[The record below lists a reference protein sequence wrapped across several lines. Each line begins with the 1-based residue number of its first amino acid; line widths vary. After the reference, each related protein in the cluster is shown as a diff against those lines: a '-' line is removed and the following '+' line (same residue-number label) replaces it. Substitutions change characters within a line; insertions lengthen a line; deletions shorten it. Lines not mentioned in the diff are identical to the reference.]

1 MNILIEKEK
10 ELMKLNAQIDAKNR
24 KIENESPKKKPAMR
38 GRTPKP
44 KGSRPPSRSRELEV
58 HFASKDKEDEKY
70 VWAPIPSQEQNH
82 YIWAPISQEDLFED
96 SNKERCA
103 KIKDGKKIEKK
114 IQSSTENISEKEKIE
129 NVISDVERTI
139 PDESKDDEFL
149 QYEDM
154 EKHGN
159 NRAEQTQQRML
170 NIKIRGLETALD
182 KINFEKS
189 EVIQEKEQLEKE
201 VKILDDQRRR
211 LDATNRNFQSQLEK
225 AKGELVDLRHKL
237 NTAEEEIHLL
247 KKEADEA
254 KRDAKKNLSK
264 KSSSDVRL
272 NRALEEATK
281 LRGELSAA
289 EREKKDAKENG
300 KKSVDEL
307 TLKTKFLEKQRNELL
322 HGFKK
327 QMELIDVLKRQKLHL
342 EAAHVLKYT
351 EEEFMQTLDWKPNMS
366 GSNSVGSSGN

>member
-1 MNILIEKEK
+1 
-10 ELMKLNAQIDAKNR
+10 
-24 KIENESPKKKPAMR
+24 
-38 GRTPKP
+38 
-44 KGSRPPSRSRELEV
+44 
-58 HFASKDKEDEKY
+58 
-70 VWAPIPSQEQNH
+70 
-82 YIWAPISQEDLFED
+82 
-96 SNKERCA
+96 
-103 KIKDGKKIEKK
+103 
-114 IQSSTENISEKEKIE
+114 
-129 NVISDVERTI
+129 
-139 PDESKDDEFL
+139 
-149 QYEDM
+149 
-154 EKHGN
+154 
-159 NRAEQTQQRML
+159 ML

-189 EVIQEKEQLEKE
+189 EIIQEKEQLEKE

-225 AKGELVDLRHKL
+225 AKGELVDVRHKL
-237 NTAEEEIHLL
+237 NTAEEEVHLL
-247 KKEADEA
+247 KKEADDA

-264 KSSSDVRL
+264 KSTSDVRL
-272 NRALEEATK
+272 NRALEDASK

-351 EEEFMQTLDWKPNMS
+351 EEEFMQTLDWKPNGS
-366 GSNSVGSSGN
+366 TGSSTVGSNINGN

>member
-24 KIENESPKKKPAMR
+24 KIGNESPKKKPAMR

-58 HFASKDKEDEKY
+58 HFASKDKDGEKY
-70 VWAPIPSQEQNH
+70 VWAPIQSQEQNH
-82 YIWAPISQEDLFED
+82 YIWAPISQEDLFEE
-96 SNKERCA
+96 SNKDKCA
-103 KIKDGKKIEKK
+103 KTKDGKKLEVKT
-114 IQSSTENISEKEKIE
+114 QSSTENISENGKLDNI
-129 NVISDVERTI
+129 ISVERTTA
-139 PDESKDDEFL
+139 DESIDDEYL
-149 QYEDM
+149 IHEDM
-154 EKHGN
+154 EKPGN

-170 NIKIRGLETALD
+170 NIKIRGLETTLD

-225 AKGELVDLRHKL
+225 AKGEVVDLRHKL

-247 KKEADEA
+247 KKEADDA

-351 EEEFMQTLDWKPNMS
+351 EEEFMQTLDWKPNVN
-366 GSNSVGSSGN
+366 GSNSVGSNGN